1 MKTRSLTL
9 AGALLASF
17 VVVLPASAQTAAP
30 AASPA
35 ATAAA
40 PAATLQPKEGWFSV
54 LTTFDKV
61 RADATIPPKKGVA
74 VIDSRPTGRQY
85 DPGHIPG
92 AINIPDTAF
101 EKSLDKLPADKATKL
116 IFYCGGLD
124 CMLSHNSAH
133 KAKALGYGAIEVYAE
148 GMPDWKA
155 KGGPVAVSGAY
166 IKKLMDEKQ
175 PYTLIDARPKR
186 VTDKGVIPGALA
198 IADTEF
204 DKNIDKLPADK
215 ASLVIYYCGGL
226 ECVLSDNSAAK
237 ARALGYTN
245 VVTYPP
251 GYPEWEKL
259 YGAGPAAA
267 PAAGAPASGAAPA
280 PAKAALAPGKEKG
293 SVTVASFEA
302 AWKADP
308 ASIVLVDVREAKE
321 FAAGTIK
328 GAINV
333 PMSELEKKLS
343 TLPKDK
349 PIVFVCGTGARSGEA
364 YDTAKMFA
372 ADLQTAFLDATIK
385 FAGDGTA
392 TITEKK

>member
-1 MKTRSLTL
+1 MRTKHL
-9 AGALLASF
+9 ALVGALMIGATGLLVA
-17 VVVLPASAQTAAP
+17 VPTLPAAAQTAV
-30 AASPA
+30 
-35 ATAAA
+35 
-40 PAATLQPKEGWFSV
+40 QPKEGWFSV

-61 RADATIPPKKGVA
+61 RAEATIPPKKGVA

-92 AINIPDTAF
+92 AINIPDSAF
-101 EKSLDKLPADKATKL
+101 EKSVDKLPADKATKL
-116 IFYCGGLD
+116 IFYCGGVD
-124 CMLSHNSAH
+124 CMLSHDSAK

-186 VTDKGVIPGALA
+186 VTDKGVIPTAVA
-198 IADTEF
+198 ISDSEF
-204 DKNIDKLPADK
+204 DKHVDKLPADK
-215 ASLVIYYCGGL
+215 AALVIYYCGGL
-226 ECVLSDNSAAK
+226 ECVLSDQSADK
-237 ARALGYTN
+237 ARKLGWTN
-245 VVTYPP
+245 VVTYPE
-251 GYPEWEKL
+251 GYPEWEKV

-267 PAAGAPASGAAPA
+267 AAPATGATPAAA
-280 PAKAALAPGKEKG
+280 PAKAALVAGKEKG

-308 ASIVLVDVREAKE
+308 ASILLVDVRNANE

-328 GAINV
+328 GAVNV
-333 PMSELEKKLS
+333 PMNGLGKKLPAF
-343 TLPKDK
+343 PKDK
-349 PIVFVCGTGARSGEA
+349 PIVFICGTGARSGEA
-364 YDTAKMFA
+364 YDTAKLYA
-372 ADLQTAFLDATIK
+372 ADLQAAFLDADIK